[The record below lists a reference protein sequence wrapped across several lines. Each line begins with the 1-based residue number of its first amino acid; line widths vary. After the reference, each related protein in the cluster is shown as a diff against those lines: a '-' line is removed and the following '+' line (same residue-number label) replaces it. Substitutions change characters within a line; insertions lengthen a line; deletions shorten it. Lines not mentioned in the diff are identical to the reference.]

1 MNEVYPIASI
11 AELIG
16 EPARAA
22 MLVGLLSGRALP
34 AGELARMAGVSAQS
48 ASAHLSKLVLGGLL
62 VVQSRGRYRHYRIAN
77 SRVAHAVEALGSIS
91 TRPRHANA
99 PQSRDALALYAA
111 RSCYDHLAGRI
122 AVEVAKKLETLK
134 VIRRVGNR
142 DYDLGPDG
150 LGWFANLG
158 INIDLVRRS
167 RREFALQ
174 CLDWTERRSH
184 VAGSLGAALFSRLL
198 SLGWIARRP
207 ETRAVRVTHRGANEL
222 RVRFGIAA

>member
-1 MNEVYPIASI
+1 MNEIYPIASV

-34 AGELARMAGVSAQS
+34 AGELARLAGVSAQS

-62 VVQSRGRYRHYRIAN
+62 VVQSRGRYRYYKIAD

-99 PQSRDALALYAA
+99 PQSRDAMALRDA
-111 RSCYDHLAGRI
+111 RSCYDHFAGRI
-122 AVEVAKKLETLK
+122 AVEVTEKLETLK
-134 VIRRVGNR
+134 VIRRAGNR
-142 DYDLGPDG
+142 NYELGPEG
-150 LGWFANLG
+150 PEWFANLG
-158 INIDLVRRS
+158 VDVELVRRS

-184 VAGSLGAALFSRLL
+184 LAGSLGAALFLRLL
-198 SLGWIARRP
+198 DLGWIARRR
-207 ETRAVRVTHRGANEL
+207 ETRAMRVTHRGANEF
-222 RVRFGIAA
+222 RAQFGIAA